1 MSTINK
7 IAIKNSLGEYDESK
21 IGAQAEDVIISRDAD
36 GKIIETIETPG
47 VVIGSTEGI
56 STTIK
61 EIDERIAS
69 TSSIGQVQI
78 GTGLEIDN
86 NGVLTPSF
94 GNTTGSICEG
104 NDPRLASIGTV
115 ANDLVLSSNGDGDAA
130 GATFNGGASV
140 KISYNSI
147 GAAPNQKAT
156 TSQWGQIKIKSNSGL
171 GVDSTNGLSLSSH
184 ASASNTYGV
193 GTNANYGHL
202 KIVDA
207 TSSTSGTSY
216 NAAAGVAASASS
228 VADVISQI
236 SNLQSHIGM
245 IIHSTTLD
253 TEAKVKAIYGGTKWI
268 RHSGY
273 ILRGATSG
281 VVANSAVKTGGND
294 NAIIPYHTH
303 TMQASGVHNHGSI
316 PVAGQDMSDGYNAYR
331 LTANVENYT
340 VIPADNSAHT
350 HTIDYAGTN
359 GNTTNANI
367 PNYKSVYIWER
378 TE

>member
-69 TSSIGQVQI
+69 SSSIGQVQI
-78 GTGLEIDN
+78 GTGFEIDN
-86 NGVLTPSF
+86 NGILTPSF

-130 GATFNGGASV
+130 GTSFNGGAAV

-228 VADVISQI
+228 VANVISQI
-236 SNLQSHIGM
+236 SNL
-245 IIHSTTLD
+245 
-253 TEAKVKAIYGGTKWI
+253 
-268 RHSGY
+268 
-273 ILRGATSG
+273 
-281 VVANSAVKTGGND
+281 ANSFNWNTIDLSSSPTDLYTND
-294 NAIIPYHTH
+294 VLKSAKDVVVRNRYGSQIVLTPFGHTIWTHFENPTNNYVDAEYIFEPTLGRIRVTVNTSYGWDAQYAHINAIK
-303 TMQASGVHNHGSI
+303 
-316 PVAGQDMSDGYNAYR
+316 YR
-331 LTANVENYT
+331 
-340 VIPADNSAHT
+340 
-350 HTIDYAGTN
+350 
-359 GNTTNANI
+359 
-367 PNYKSVYIWER
+367 
-378 TE
+378 

>member
-130 GATFNGGASV
+130 GATFNGGAAV

-236 SNLQSHIGM
+236 SNLATYI
-245 IIHSTTLD
+245 TDKVLD
-253 TEAKVKAIYGGTKWI
+253 SDFASDI
-268 RHSGY
+268 
-273 ILRGATSG
+273 GATTNRTI
-281 VVANSAVKTGGND
+281 VFNNLVKRPTQVAYIPEHNQWVTQAVQSITINNNSVAV
-294 NAIIPYHTH
+294 
-303 TMQASGVHNHGSI
+303 
-316 PVAGQDMSDGYNAYR
+316 
-331 LTANVENYT
+331 T
-340 VIPADNSAHT
+340 VIAYGFVSTN
-350 HTIDYAGTN
+350 YARVG
-359 GNTTNANI
+359 GRL
-367 PNYKSVYIWER
+367 VYR
-378 TE
+378 

>member
-47 VVIGSTEGI
+47 VVIGSTEGV

-61 EIDERIAS
+61 EIDERIATS
-69 TSSIGQVQI
+69 SSIGQVQI
-78 GTGLEIDN
+78 GTGFEIDN
-86 NGVLTPSF
+86 NGILTPRF

-130 GATFNGGASV
+130 GATFNGGAAV

-228 VADVISQI
+228 VANVISQI
-236 SNLQSHIGM
+236 SNLI
-245 IIHSTTLD
+245 TTKYF
-253 TEAKVKAIYGGTKWI
+253 TSGTYALAVDGTI
-268 RHSGY
+268 RHQLNVTHPGY
-273 ILRGATSG
+273 TPIGIIQVAITFYSLCSIGEIQIVNNTAYISITNESQTPISNQTTSF
-281 VVANSAVKTGGND
+281 VVLY
-294 NAIIPYHTH
+294 I
-303 TMQASGVHNHGSI
+303 
-316 PVAGQDMSDGYNAYR
+316 
-331 LTANVENYT
+331 
-340 VIPADNSAHT
+340 
-350 HTIDYAGTN
+350 
-359 GNTTNANI
+359 
-367 PNYKSVYIWER
+367 KS
-378 TE
+378 

>member
-130 GATFNGGASV
+130 GATFNGGAAV

-207 TSSTSGTSY
+207 TSNTSGTSY

-236 SNLQSHIGM
+236 SNLQSHVGM
-245 IIHSTTLD
+245 IIHSTKLD
-253 TEAKVKAIYGGTKWI
+253 TEAKVKAIYGGTTW
-268 RHSGY
+268 
-273 ILRGATSG
+273 
-281 VVANSAVKTGGND
+281 VKIEGRFLL
-294 NAIIPYHTH
+294 
-303 TMQASGVHNHGSI
+303 
-316 PVAGQDMSDGYNAYR
+316 GQ
-331 LTANVENYT
+331 
-340 VIPADNSAHT
+340 NSAHAINST
-350 HTIDYAGTN
+350 GGSETVTLTVNQIPSHSHSLVPNSTNTAIWTGTGRYDDTETSGGRN
-359 GNTTNANI
+359 HIVNNNTGTTGGGQAHNNM
-367 PNYKSVYIWER
+367 PPYKTVYIWER
-378 TE
+378 TA

>member
-47 VVIGSTEGI
+47 VVIGSTEGV
-56 STTIK
+56 STIIK
-61 EIDERIAS
+61 EIDERIATS
-69 TSSIGQVQI
+69 SSIGQVQI
-78 GTGLEIDN
+78 GTGFEIDN
-86 NGVLTPSF
+86 NGILTPSF

-130 GATFNGGASV
+130 GATFNGGAAV

-228 VADVISQI
+228 VANVISQI

-253 TEAKVKAIYGGTKWI
+253 TEAKVKAVYGGTTW
-268 RHSGY
+268 
-273 ILRGATSG
+273 
-281 VVANSAVKTGGND
+281 VKIEGRFLL
-294 NAIIPYHTH
+294 
-303 TMQASGVHNHGSI
+303 
-316 PVAGQDMSDGYNAYR
+316 GQ
-331 LTANVENYT
+331 
-340 VIPADNSAHT
+340 NSAHAINST
-350 HTIDYAGTN
+350 GGSETVTLTINQIPSHHHSVTPEAVYWWTGAGNVRFGGNGANADYTATDTGYTGGGQAHN
-359 GNTTNANI
+359 NM
-367 PNYKSVYIWER
+367 PPYKTVYIWER
-378 TE
+378 TA

>member
-21 IGAQAEDVIISRDAD
+21 IGAQAEDVIISRDTD

-69 TSSIGQVQI
+69 SSSIGQVQI
-78 GTGLEIDN
+78 GTGFEIDN
-86 NGVLTPSF
+86 NGILTPSF

-130 GATFNGGASV
+130 GATFNGGAAV

-184 ASASNTYGV
+184 ASASNIYGI

-228 VADVISQI
+228 VANVISQI
-236 SNLQSHIGM
+236 SNLI
-245 IIHSTTLD
+245 TTKYF
-253 TEAKVKAIYGGTKWI
+253 TSGTYDLAVDGSI
-268 RHSGY
+268 RHQLNVAHPGY
-273 ILRGATSG
+273 TPIGIIQVAVTFYSLCSTSEMQIVNNTAYISIRNESQTPISNQTTSF
-281 VVANSAVKTGGND
+281 VVLY
-294 NAIIPYHTH
+294 I
-303 TMQASGVHNHGSI
+303 
-316 PVAGQDMSDGYNAYR
+316 
-331 LTANVENYT
+331 
-340 VIPADNSAHT
+340 
-350 HTIDYAGTN
+350 
-359 GNTTNANI
+359 
-367 PNYKSVYIWER
+367 KS
-378 TE
+378 

>member
-61 EIDERIAS
+61 EIDERIA
-69 TSSIGQVQI
+69 TSSSVGQVQI

-130 GATFNGGASV
+130 GATFNGGAAV

-228 VADVISQI
+228 VANVISQI
-236 SNLQSHIGM
+236 SNL
-245 IIHSTTLD
+245 
-253 TEAKVKAIYGGTKWI
+253 AKANG
-268 RHSGY
+268 
-273 ILRGATSG
+273 TSG
-281 VVANSAVKTGGND
+281 SENVVSGTWIQVTRIDGLTPGVYIINGFMTFPAVNAGGSRSCRFANS
-294 NAIIPYHTH
+294 
-303 TMQASGVHNHGSI
+303 
-316 PVAGQDMSDGYNAYR
+316 
-331 LTANVENYT
+331 NY
-340 VIPADNSAHT
+340 S
-350 HTIDYAGTN
+350 
-359 GNTTNANI
+359 
-367 PNYKSVYIWER
+367 SVYIQQSPTINTYL
-378 TE
+378 TENLTDIRVVTNTEDIVFQAFQDSGMTLNCSAWLQIIKLK